1 MGLFEYFILCIVVGV
16 VVYLINAFIPM
27 DVNIKRLITIAAI
40 VVLVLIFLN
49 AMGLFG
55 IRDPQIPRLR

>member
-27 DVNIKRLITIAAI
+27 DANIKRLITIAAI

>member
-27 DVNIKRLITIAAI
+27 DANIKRLITIAAI
-40 VVLVLIFLN
+40 IVLVLIFLN

>member
-1 MGLFEYFILCIVVGV
+1 MGLFEFFVICIVVGV

-27 DVNIKRLITIAAI
+27 DANIKRLITIAAI